1 METSDTLSL
10 RRYSGVLLWIDGD
23 AGRVRQGRI
32 DRALL
37 RAQGLSLE
45 FSCEGRSYNAT
56 LKPAGD
62 GSLQGSWSQG
72 LGNDQ
77 VNGSAG
83 CRLTPCGPFFNEPGE
98 DYLKLEGS
106 WDEHGSW
113 DWMGKLRLI
122 GSFEEKKR

>member
-1 METSDTLSL
+1 MQTSETLPL
-10 RRYSGVLLWIDGD
+10 RRFRGVLVWIDGE

-45 FSCEGRSYNAT
+45 FTCEGRAYNAT
-56 LKPAGD
+56 LRPSGD

-77 VNGSAG
+77 VAGSAG
-83 CRLTPCGPFFNEPGE
+83 CRLTPCGAFFGEPGE
-98 DYLKLEGS
+98 DYLKLEGI
-106 WDEHGSW
+106 WDEAGSW
-113 DWMGKLRLI
+113 DWIGKLQLL
-122 GSFEEKKR
+122 GPSPEA